1 MATFKVQKNSNY
13 TVMSNHHLRDKRLTN
28 SERGLLSLML
38 SLPEDWDYTVNG
50 LAYICNETQH
60 SIRKDVQ
67 GLEKAGYL
75 KRKRVRDE
83 QGKLRGTEYW
93 VYEEP
98 QLADEQSEQ
107 PEEKAVKASC
117 KKQTQESR
125 EPKKPENKPFSPNC
139 EKPTLVLPTLVNRT
153 QINKDIISKDIIN
166 KESNLVISEQT
177 GQDEIE
183 LREETRSV
191 IEDNIDYEVLTE
203 EYGEAEVDELVDLMV
218 DTVCTKREEVRVAR
232 EDIPAE
238 VVKARLMKIH
248 EGHIRY
254 VLDRMSSNT
263 TKVHNIKAYLLT
275 ALYNAPITID
285 SYYRAEVNHDL
296 YGGFG

>member
-1 MATFKVQKNSNY
+1 MY
-13 TVMSNHHLRDKRLTN
+13 R
-28 SERGLLSLML
+28 
-38 SLPEDWDYTVNG
+38 
-50 LAYICNETQH
+50 
-60 SIRKDVQ
+60 

-98 QLADEQSEQ
+98 QPAEEQ
-107 PEEKAVKASC
+107 PEQPKEKAVKASS
-117 KKQTQESR
+117 KKQVQESR
-125 EPKKPENKPFSPNC
+125 ELKKPENKPFSPNC
-139 EKPTLVLPTLVNRT
+139 EKPTLVNRT
-153 QINKDIISKDIIN
+153 QIN

-177 GQDEIE
+177 GQDEID

-191 IEDNIDYEVLTE
+191 IEENIAYEVLTE
-203 EYGEAEVDELVDLMV
+203 EYDETEVDELVDLMV
-218 DTVCTKREEVRVAR
+218 DTVCTKREKVRVAR

-254 VLDRMSSNT
+254 VLDRMNSNT